1 MKKRTTTNLT
11 TVETRNG
18 IPKVTQPMGQ
28 YREDIPSNF
37 NLKETY
43 LKLWERFGWINFV
56 LGVITIVT
64 VSIIYDVPPTNTS
77 TMTYISAIPFVL
89 METPYNY
96 IMRNWLWFVVD
107 VLCLLLITYNVCM

>member
-1 MKKRTTTNLT
+1 MKKRITEKTT

-18 IPKVTQPMGQ
+18 IPKVTQPIGQ
-28 YREDIPSNF
+28 QREDVPSNF

-43 LKLWERFGWINFV
+43 LKLFKKYSWINFL
-56 LGVITIVT
+56 LGIITIVT
-64 VSIIYDVPPTNTS
+64 VSVIYDIPPTTTS

-96 IMRNWLWFVVD
+96 IMRNSFRFVMD
-107 VLCLLLITYNVCM
+107 GLCLSLISYNVCM